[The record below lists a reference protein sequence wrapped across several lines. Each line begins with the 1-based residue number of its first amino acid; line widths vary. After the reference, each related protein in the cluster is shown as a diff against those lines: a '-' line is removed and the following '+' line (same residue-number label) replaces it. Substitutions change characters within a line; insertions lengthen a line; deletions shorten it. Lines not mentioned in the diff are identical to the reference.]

1 MEISRIMITNIFRM
15 VSISNS
21 RCEHLDEYAQ
31 AHTCRSPYTYIA
43 CSHSILWAPGQVC
56 AGTWTTQWWPRREQ
70 DFVPT
75 SRTSWDTYHQQFVL
89 VQVEYCWLVKFS
101 WMCWNVINARTPV
114 PRHWEDPREGRR
126 CPRGRLG
133 VATWADHHVII
144 FIMSSSSLSLSLSS
158 VSSSAASSQQY
169 LECVH

>member
-1 MEISRIMITNIFRM
+1 MWGLSLYCC
-15 VSISNS
+15 VSHRFYSAEQRLILHWQPQPPLL
-21 RCEHLDEYAQ
+21 CLYYEHLY
-31 AHTCRSPYTYIA
+31 
-43 CSHSILWAPGQVC
+43 WPGQVC